1 MKSSTEKR
9 DWQLQWPGTTKHKGI
24 SDWLILGLNFINI
37 GLVGIKQE
45 INLNTQLH
53 HGVHICKPTV
63 SIDINHTDQQPGH

>member
-1 MKSSTEKR
+1 MEKKS
-9 DWQLQWPGTTKHKGI
+9 DWQLHWPGTTKLKGI

-53 HGVHICKPTV
+53 HGAHKCEPTV